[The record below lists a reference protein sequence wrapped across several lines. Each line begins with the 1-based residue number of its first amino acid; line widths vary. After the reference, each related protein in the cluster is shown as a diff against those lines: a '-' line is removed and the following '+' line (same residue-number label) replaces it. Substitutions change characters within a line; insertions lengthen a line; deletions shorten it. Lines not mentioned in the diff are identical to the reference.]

1 MATLEELQIDPI
13 QQSSTLPA
21 EKNNSVSTISSI
33 LSGIGSGLIQIPKG
47 AFSLGATLYD
57 LGAGTNKAVEI
68 EKYFDDLTELD
79 EKAEATTAGKITQ
92 ALVNLGVPGVYGFK
106 LGSTLARNAITA
118 KKTGN
123 YFTLN
128 NPSLIKA
135 KDKAIDLN
143 KRLNA
148 KGKLATFAAG
158 AISGGLSDAVFVG
171 DVEEM
176 GTFGDLLGGPTELN
190 RGEEGEDYDPIRE
203 LINRTKFGTES
214 ALFAGLIGGTGVS
227 LKKLADRGKDLRFS
241 HDKIDRLL
249 DKVASFARARGGK
262 TQEFFDIERQ
272 QIGRRSVDLN
282 LAQEIS
288 RTLDQDIDSIFPAWK
303 TIADKKTAKQ
313 RTESLVKINDLL
325 LSGNPIID
333 DAGKVTF
340 GNLDEELKQV
350 VINDLKAA
358 GAKKETIQSVLSGL
372 SVIRSGWGD
381 MFSTIGGKIDSKDLG
396 NFKNLFGNKF
406 KNYLGSTYDIFQN
419 KSIIPFLNS
428 PPAKEAIEKTK
439 EMFKQ
444 TALQN
449 GKPISNL
456 EAEGFVE
463 RLIKSAR
470 LPKDFRMDRPTDP
483 IFKVPDFFVG
493 KTMLDDIVKGDGYVS
508 LKDLPK
514 ENREIIEELFGKTKN
529 PMQTILGGTARLS
542 LVTRRNQFFQDLLV
556 KSDELSKRGK
566 GIFYDN
572 EADALR
578 NLGPDFRKIEI
589 DNTKSLEAGITNP
602 VNGKYAINEIAD
614 ALEDT
619 AAQTRSKGIIAN
631 IYDNFILYPKATSQL
646 AKTVLSPVT
655 HVRNFISAGA
665 FATANGIIPTP
676 SAMREAYS
684 ALQTALPGTRQNNEL
699 YRRLLELG
707 VVNKNVA
714 LGDLNSLL
722 KDISFGETINSDKF
736 LRLMLRPL
744 SKLKKFGEDLYTA
757 EDDFWKITS
766 WVMEKQRLGT
776 AYAKSGITK
785 TTKELEEEA
794 ADIIRNNIPNY
805 DYVGDFVKG
814 LRKLPLGNFVSFPA
828 EIIRTS
834 TNIVRRAL
842 DEITMQVKN
851 DKGELVKPLAGIGYK
866 RLIGMGAT
874 TIAVPTAIVEGAKVL
889 YDVTEDEIEAMRRYV
904 ADWSR
909 NSTLIPLRDK
919 QTGELKY
926 IDFSHANAYD
936 LLYKPFQSVFN
947 AVSEGR
953 TDKNGIM
960 DDFMKGLAI
969 ATKEIAEPFITEAIW
984 TEAITDILVRGGR
997 TRENVQIYNPE
1008 DTDGNKMTAIIKHLI
1023 ESQAPFSYEQM
1034 KRLDL
1039 SVEPIDV
1046 IQKGKFDKR
1055 TGQTYELSDE
1065 LAGFTGFRPV
1075 KVDVERGLK
1084 YKVAEYQK
1092 GTRESRQLF
1101 TRNTLRGGP
1110 VTPEE
1115 VVDSYLNAN
1124 RALFNVRKDFYK
1136 DLKAAETLGTSEDII
1151 RKQTERISNK
1161 DFQTVNLG
1169 LFTPYSVSE
1178 DIEKAFI
1185 DIAEKLGLDNPYEQ
1199 ARDIISN
1206 IQQQLINYPLT
1217 ERALP
1222 VIENP
1227 FKNLAKPTLEPV
1239 SGLPPLP
1246 NPAQI
1251 PGYGQVNLPTAIAG
1265 NQVNPLTRLTQTEEA
1280 LLSPTE
1286 KLIKQR
1292 QRTT

>member
-1 MATLEELQIDPI
+1 MVI
-13 QQSSTLPA
+13 TLPGVQEA
-21 EKNNSVSTISSI
+21 EKDSSVSTIQSI

-57 LGAGTNKAVEI
+57 LGAGTNKAAEV

-106 LGSTLARNAITA
+106 LGSSLARNAITA

-158 AISGGLSDAVFVG
+158 AVGGGLSDAVFVG
-171 DVEEM
+171 DVEDM

-190 RGEEGEDYDPIRE
+190 RGEEGEDYDPVRE

-214 ALFAGLIGGTGVS
+214 ALFAGLIGGTGMS
-227 LKKLADRGKDLRFS
+227 LKKLAERGKYLRFS
-241 HDKIDRLL
+241 HDKEDRLL
-249 DKVASFARARGGK
+249 DKIASFARARGGK
-262 TQEFFDIERQ
+262 TQEYFDIERLEK
-272 QIGRRSVDLN
+272 GRRSVDLN

-303 TIADKKTAKQ
+303 TVADKKTAKQ
-313 RTESLVKINDLL
+313 RTESLGKINDLL
-325 LSGNPIID
+325 LSGDPVID

-340 GNLDEELKQV
+340 GNLNEGLKQA

-358 GAKKETIQSVLSGL
+358 GASKETIQSILSGL
-372 SVIRSGWGD
+372 SVIRTGWGD
-381 MFSTIGGKIDSKDLG
+381 MFSSIGGKLDPKDLG
-396 NFKNLFGNKF
+396 NFKKLFGSKF

-419 KSIIPFLNS
+419 RSILPFLGFK
-428 PPAKEAIEKTK
+428 PTEEVVQKTK

-444 TALQN
+444 AAVQN
-449 GKPISNL
+449 GRPITDL

-470 LPKDFRMDRPTDP
+470 LPDDFRMDKPADP
-483 IFKVPDFFVG
+483 IFKIPDFFAG
-493 KTMLDDIVKGDGYVS
+493 KTILDDAVKGDGFIS
-508 LKDLPK
+508 LRDLPK
-514 ENREIIEELFGKTKN
+514 ENREIIEELLGKTKN

-572 EADALR
+572 EAEALR
-578 NLGPDFRKIEI
+578 NLGPDFRKI
-589 DNTKSLEAGITNP
+589 DFKKGNNLEAGITNP
-602 VNGKYAINEIAD
+602 LEGKYAITEIAD
-614 ALEDT
+614 ALEET
-619 AAQTRSKGIIAN
+619 AGQTRTKSIIGK
-631 IYDNFILYPKATSQL
+631 IYENFILYPKATSQL

-676 SAMREAYS
+676 KAMREAYS
-684 ALQTALPGTRQNNEL
+684 ALQTALPGTRQSNEL

-736 LRLMLRPL
+736 LSLMLRPL
-744 SKLKKFGEDLYTA
+744 SKLKKFSEDLYTA

-766 WVMEKQRLGT
+766 WAMEKDRLGA
-776 AYAKSGITK
+776 AYAKAGINK
-785 TTKELEEEA
+785 TVKELEEEA

-805 DYVGDFVKG
+805 DYVGDFIKG
-814 LRKLPLGNFVSFPA
+814 LRRLPLGNFVSFPA

-866 RLIGMGAT
+866 RLIGMT
-874 TIAVPTAIVEGAKVL
+874 TTAVAVPTAVVEGAKAL

-909 NSTLIPLRDK
+909 NSTLVPIRDK
-919 QTGELKY
+919 ETGELKY

-936 LLYKPFQSVFN
+936 LLYRPFQSVFN
-947 AVSEGR
+947 AVAEGR

-960 DDFMKGLAI
+960 DDFMKGLAV
-969 ATKEIAEPFITEAIW
+969 ATKEIAEPFISEAIW

-1039 SVEPIDV
+1039 SVEPIDI

-1075 KVDVERGLK
+1075 KVDVEKGLK

-1092 GTRESRQLF
+1092 GVRESRQLF

-1136 DLKAAETLGTSEDII
+1136 DLKAAETLGTDEDVI
-1151 RKQTERISNK
+1151 RKQTERISAK

-1169 LFTPYSVSE
+1169 LFTPYAVSE
-1178 DIEKAFI
+1178 DIQKAFI

-1199 ARDIISN
+1199 ARDIISD

-1227 FKNLAKPTLEPV
+1227 FKNLAEPTLEPV
-1239 SGLPPLP
+1239 SSLPPLP
-1246 NPAQI
+1246 NPTDIQ
-1251 PGYGQVNLPTAIAG
+1251 GYGQINLPTAVAG
-1265 NQVNPLTRLTQTEEA
+1265 GQVNPITKLTPVEQA
-1280 LLSPTE
+1280 LLSPSE
-1286 KLIKQR
+1286 QAIRQKQR
-1292 QRTT
+1292 TA

>member
-1 MATLEELQIDPI
+1 MATLEELRIDPI
-13 QQSSTLPA
+13 QQSNTLPA

-57 LGAGTNKAVEI
+57 LGAGTNKAAEI

-106 LGSTLARNAITA
+106 LGSTLAKNAITA

-128 NPSLIKA
+128 NPALRNA
-135 KDKAIDLN
+135 ADKAIQLN
-143 KRLNA
+143 T

-158 AISGGLSDAVFVG
+158 AVGGGLSDAVFVG
-171 DVEEM
+171 DVEDM

-190 RGEEGEDYDPIRE
+190 RGEGEDDYDPVRE

-214 ALFAGLIGGTGVS
+214 ALFAGLIGGTGAS
-227 LKKLADRGKDLRFS
+227 LKKLAERGKYLRFS
-241 HDKIDRLL
+241 HNREDRLL
-249 DKVASFARARGGK
+249 DKIASFARARGGK
-262 TQEFFDIERQ
+262 TQEYFDIERLEK
-272 QIGRRSVDLN
+272 GRRSVDLN

-313 RTESLVKINDLL
+313 RTESLGKINDLL
-325 LSGNPIID
+325 LSGDPAIN

-340 GNLDEELKQV
+340 GNLNEELKQIV
-350 VINDLKAA
+350 VNDLKTA
-358 GAKKETIQSVLSGL
+358 GAKDETIQSILSGL
-372 SVIRSGWGD
+372 SVIRTGWGD
-381 MFSTIGGKIDSKDLG
+381 MFSAIGGKIDPKDLG
-396 NFKNLFGNKF
+396 NFKKLFGNKF

-419 KSIIPFLNS
+419 KSIIPFLGFK
-428 PPAKEAIEKTK
+428 PTEEAIQKTK

-444 TALQN
+444 AAIQN
-449 GKPISNL
+449 GRPITDL

-470 LPKDFRMDRPTDP
+470 LPDDFRMDKPADP
-483 IFKVPDFFVG
+483 IFKIPDFFVG
-493 KTMLDDIVKGDGYVS
+493 KTILDDAVKGDGFIS

-514 ENREIIEELFGKTKN
+514 ENKEIIEKLLGKTKN
-529 PMQTILGGTARLS
+529 PMQTILGGTSRLS

-556 KSDELSKRGK
+556 KSDELSQRGR

-572 EADALR
+572 EAEALR
-578 NLGPDFRKIEI
+578 NLGPDFRKISFKAG
-589 DNTKSLEAGITNP
+589 NNLEAGITNP
-602 VNGKYAINEIAD
+602 LEGKYAITEIAD
-614 ALEDT
+614 ALEET
-619 AAQTRSKGIIAN
+619 AAQTRSKSIIGK
-631 IYDNFILYPKATSQL
+631 IYENFILYPKATSQL
-646 AKTVLSPVT
+646 AKTVLSPIT
-655 HVRNFISAGA
+655 HLRNFISAGA

-676 SAMREAYS
+676 KAMREAYS
-684 ALQTALPGTRQNNEL
+684 ALQTALPGTRQNNEF

-736 LRLMLRPL
+736 LSLMLRPL
-744 SKLKKFGEDLYTA
+744 SKIKKFSEDLYTA

-766 WVMEKQRLGT
+766 WAMEKDRLAA
-776 AYAKSGITK
+776 AYTKAGINK
-785 TTKELEEEA
+785 TVKELEEEA

-805 DYVGDFVKG
+805 DYVGDFIKG
-814 LRKLPLGNFVSFPA
+814 LRRLPLGNFVSFPA

-851 DKGELVKPLAGIGYK
+851 DKGEFVKPLASIGYK
-866 RLIGMGAT
+866 RLIGMISTAGAVP
-874 TIAVPTAIVEGAKVL
+874 IAVVEGAKAL

-909 NSTLIPLRDK
+909 NSTLVPIRNK
-919 QTGELKY
+919 ETGELKY

-936 LLYKPFQSVFN
+936 LLYRPFQSVFN
-947 AVSEGR
+947 AVAEGR
-953 TDKNGIM
+953 TDKDGIM
-960 DDFMKGLAI
+960 NDFMKGLGI
-969 ATKEIAEPFITEAIW
+969 ATKEIAEPFISEAIW

-997 TRENVQIYNPE
+997 TRDNVQIYNPE
-1008 DTDGNKMTAIIKHLI
+1008 DTDGNKMIEIIKHLI
-1023 ESQAPFSYEQM
+1023 KSQAPFSYEQM

-1065 LAGFTGFRPV
+1065 LAGFIGFRPV

-1084 YKVAEYQK
+1084 YKVADYQR
-1092 GTRESRQLF
+1092 GVRESRQLF
-1101 TRNTLRGGP
+1101 TRNTLGGGP

-1115 VVDSYLNAN
+1115 VVDAYLNAN
-1124 RALFNVRKDFYK
+1124 RALFNVKKDFYK
-1136 DLKAAETLGTSEDII
+1136 DLKAAETLGTNEDII
-1151 RKQTERISNK
+1151 RKQSQRISQK
-1161 DFQTVNLG
+1161 DFQKVNTG
-1169 LFTPYSVSE
+1169 IFTPFNISE
-1178 DIEKAFI
+1178 DIQKAFI
-1185 DIAEKLGLDNPYEQ
+1185 DIAQKLGLENPYEQ
-1199 ARDIISN
+1199 ARDVISN
-1206 IQQQLINYPLT
+1206 IQQQLIGYPLT
-1217 ERALP
+1217 ERSLP

-1227 FKNLAKPTLEPV
+1227 FKNIAEPTLEPI

-1246 NPAQI
+1246 NPTQI
-1251 PGYGQVNLPTAIAG
+1251 PGYGQINIPTAVAG
-1265 NQVNPLTRLTQTEEA
+1265 GQVNPITKLTPVEQA
-1280 LLSPTE
+1280 LLSPSE
-1286 KLIKQR
+1286 QAIRQKQR
-1292 QRTT
+1292 TI